1 MKKSLE
7 TRMDEIQFHLV
18 KAADLTNE
26 WWEARKDMG
35 RSMETMD
42 ETTDFF
48 VEVAREAV
56 RTEMRYINQIR
67 FHRNK
72 AKRLMRRFEKS
83 PMSLQPYAEE
93 TEVPIPDNTDL
104 YDVASLH
111 PTTVPRNA
119 PRI

>member
-18 KAADLTNE
+18 KAAELTEE
-26 WWEARKDMG
+26 WWEARKNMS

-56 RTEMRYINQIR
+56 RTEMRYISQIR

-72 AKRLMRRFEKS
+72 AKRLIRKFDKS
-83 PMSLQPYAEE
+83 PMALQTDVEVKDPQEK
-93 TEVPIPDNTDL
+93 TEM
-104 YDVASLH
+104 YDVASLR
-111 PTTVPRNA
+111 PAPYLPNVAPRN
-119 PRI
+119 